1 MAMTF
6 TLGEKWE
13 EFLNR
18 KVQSGDFNNKS
29 EVIRAGLRML
39 EQEEIRAELRKRI
52 AAMDA
57 GQFDTLE
64 AFNQKIGSFLNS
76 QGVTGHDAED

>member
-1 MAMTF
+1 MATTF

-13 EFLNR
+13 DFLAR

-39 EQEEIRAELRKRI
+39 EQEDLRAELRRRI

-57 GQFDTLE
+57 GQFETLE
-64 AFNQKIGSFLNS
+64 TFNDKIGDFLS
-76 QGVTGHDAED
+76 TQKKAERRAKD